1 MILSDGDFE
10 FIFGMYDAA
19 IGLIPEKEKLQYAT
33 DVIDVMLD
41 NGVEL
46 KHYVKEISDHCEYLS
61 EAMDAHFEQEEE
73 DEDIFE
79 EWNEDDYEDWE

>member
-10 FIFGMYDAA
+10 FIFSMYDAA
-19 IGLIPEKEKLQYAT
+19 IGAIPEKDKLQYAT
-33 DVIDVMLD
+33 DVVDILLD

-46 KHYVKEISDHCEYLS
+46 KDYVKEISDHCEYLS
-61 EAMDAHFEQEEE
+61 EAVDSHFQQIEE

-79 EWNEDDYEDWE
+79 EWNEDELEDWG

>member
-10 FIFGMYDAA
+10 FFFSIYDAA
-19 IGLIPEKEKLQYAT
+19 IEVIPQKEKLQYAT

-41 NGVEL
+41 HGFEL
-46 KHYVKEISDHCEYLS
+46 KHHVKELSDYCEYL
-61 EAMDAHFEQEEE
+61 AQAIDAHFEQQEE

-79 EWNEDDYEDWE
+79 EWNEDEIEEWD

>member
-10 FIFGMYDAA
+10 FIFSMYDAA
-19 IGLIPEKEKLQYAT
+19 IDAIPEKDKLQYAT
-33 DVIDVMLD
+33 DVVDILLD

-46 KHYVKEISDHCEYLS
+46 KDYVKEISDHCEYLG
-61 EAMDAHFEQEEE
+61 EAVDSHFQQVEE

-79 EWNEDDYEDWE
+79 EWNEDELEDWG